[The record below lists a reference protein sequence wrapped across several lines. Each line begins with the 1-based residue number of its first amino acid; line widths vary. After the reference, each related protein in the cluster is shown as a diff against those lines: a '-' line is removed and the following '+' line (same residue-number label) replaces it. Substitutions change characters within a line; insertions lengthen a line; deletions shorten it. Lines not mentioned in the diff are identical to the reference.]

1 MSAVE
6 YQALADDAA
15 VETQR
20 VRGMAAQ
27 ILREAVTAA
36 DAAYT
41 AAVQAAAGTG
51 DWGPVQ
57 MAASIAKKA
66 RLSLAAGAIPDATL

>member
-1 MSAVE
+1 MSAELITPTLQESV
-6 YQALADDAA
+6 
-15 VETQR
+15 
-20 VRGMAAQ
+20 
-27 ILREAVTAA
+27 IAA

-57 MAASIAKKA
+57 AAATVAKKA
-66 RLSLAAGAIPDATL
+66 RLSLAAGEGEV

>member
-1 MSAVE
+1 MTAAE
-6 YQALADDAA
+6 YQALAVTAS

-20 VRGMAAQ
+20 VRGLAAQ

-41 AAVQAAAGTG
+41 AAVVTAAGTG

-57 MAASIAKKA
+57 VAGTVAKKA
-66 RLSLAAGAIPDATL
+66 RLNLAGAE